1 MKALEIKEY
10 TPARFSNMRAC
21 DQKYYSF
28 SADWS
33 QPQAKAVC
41 NAALKAMTAKVN
53 AVSAAFDNDGW
64 GSKADTPE
72 LLTALIGLLKVLK
85 FGSDDQQNAFACYQ
99 AERYVLR
106 LWYRGTKEQRDA
118 LKATLEPKAPAKPK
132 AAAKAPAKAVKVKA
146 KASTKKASPKT
157 VPQTETGAVVLHEV
171 EVDDPQSVGI
181 IDVLAQFLQ
190 DELTAD
196 QKRSLVAGLVAALK

>member
-1 MKALEIKEY
+1 MKALEIKTWSASRY
-10 TPARFSNMRAC
+10 DNMRAC
-21 DQKYYSF
+21 DQKYYTF
-28 SADWS
+28 AADWS
-33 QPQAKAVC
+33 QPQSKAVC
-41 NAALKAMTAKVN
+41 TAALKTMAAKVN

-72 LLTALIGLLKVLK
+72 LLTALIGLLKNLK
-85 FGSDDQQNAFACYQ
+85 LGSDDQQNAFACYQ

-118 LKATLEPKAPAKPK
+118 VKAKLEPKAPAKPK
-132 AAAKAPAKAVKVKA
+132 TTAKASTKTVKVKA
-146 KASTKKASPKT
+146 KASTKKASPKS
-157 VPQTETGAVVLHEV
+157 VPQTENGAVVLHEV
-171 EVDDPQSVGI
+171 EVEDPQAVGI

-196 QKRSLVAGLVAALK
+196 QKRSLVSGLVAALK